1 MVKTKNINKIKRNKY
16 EIANTSFRDVRKQ
29 NLRLGKLSAS
39 KQKTKKNQQV
49 KSIKVVNCNINA
61 AIKLQ
66 CTYNDAIRTLFA
78 QCTQSK
84 YRNLSTNNMCRY

>member
-1 MVKTKNINKIKRNKY
+1 MNEIKRNED
-16 EIANTSFRDVRKQ
+16 EIANTSFRHDVRKQ

-39 KQKTKKNQQV
+39 KITKKQKQV
-49 KSIKVVNCNINA
+49 KSIKVVNFNINA

-84 YRNLSTNNMCRY
+84 YRDLSTNNMRRY

>member
-1 MVKTKNINKIKRNKY
+1 MKHQIRVFVTMKENKIYDWENCQPQNKKK
-16 EIANTSFRDVRKQ
+16 KQ
-29 NLRLGKLSAS
+29 F
-39 KQKTKKNQQV
+39 

-78 QCTQSK
+78 QCTQLK
-84 YRNLSTNNMCRY
+84 YCDLSTNNMRRY